1 MQQYVKS
8 FYIFN
13 SVDTI
18 DVEPI
23 IIFNDHNTVIAELK
37 IVINKT
43 EIISVID
50 VVRYNQDE
58 KIISIRAYKG

>member
-1 MQQYVKS
+1 M
-8 FYIFN
+8 
-13 SVDTI
+13 
-18 DVEPI
+18 EPI
-23 IIFNDHNTVIAELK
+23 NIYCDENTVIAELK

-50 VVRYNQDE
+50 VVQFNQDD